1 MVSNLPS
8 RHHSDSPTDLTRQQ
22 CGGQGYTGPT
32 CCASGSVCTFGNS
45 WYSQCLPGSAAPS
58 SLSSSVQQPPTTS
71 RTSSSSTRPV
81 TSAVVSS
88 SSNTPVITVTPTV
101 SATATRSQVPGG
113 ASTTASFTGN
123 PFEGVQLW
131 ANRYYSSEVH
141 TLAIPT
147 MTGAMATK
155 AAAVAKVPSF
165 QWLDRNVT
173 IETLLV
179 DTLGDIRKA
188 NQAGANPPY
197 AAQIVVYNLPD
208 RDCAAHASN
217 GEFSIANNGANNY
230 KNYVDN
236 IRKKLIEYS
245 DVRTIL
251 VIEPDSLANM
261 VTNMGVAKC
270 AGAASS
276 YKELTKYTMKTLDLP
291 HVAQYLDAGHA
302 GWLGWPANMEPAAK
316 LFADLYKDA
325 GKPASVRGLA
335 TNVANYNS
343 WSLTTAP
350 GYTTPNPN
358 FDEKRYVT
366 AFRPLLE
373 AQGFPAQFITVSLP
387 LPHDTQ
393 STLTPRCRTRA
404 VPASSPRARSSGATG
419 ATPSAPASDPAP
431 PPTRASPSRTP
442 LSGSSPVASATAPA
456 TRRLPATTRSAACPT
471 RSSPRPRP
479 ASGSRPTL
487 SSCSPTPTLP
497 FKRRT
502 LWQRWSDGPRQ

>member
-1 MVSNLPS
+1 M
-8 RHHSDSPTDLTRQQ
+8 
-22 CGGQGYTGPT
+22 
-32 CCASGSVCTFGNS
+32 
-45 WYSQCLPGSAAPS
+45 
-58 SLSSSVQQPPTTS
+58 
-71 RTSSSSTRPV
+71 
-81 TSAVVSS
+81 SS
-88 SSNTPVITVTPTV
+88 SSNTPIITVTPTV

-343 WSLTTAP
+343 WSLSTAP

-373 AQGFPAQFITVSLP
+373 AQGFPAQFITVRLP
-387 LPHDTQ
+387 LPHATQ
-393 STLTPRCRTRA
+393 SALTPRCRTRA
-404 VPASSPRARSSGATG
+404 VPASSPRAKSSGATG
-419 ATPSAPASDPAP
+419 ATPWARASDPAP

-442 LSGSSPVASATAPA
+442 LSGSNPAVSATAPA

-497 FKRRT
+497 FRRRT
-502 LWQRWSDGPRQ
+502 LWQRGSVGRAQAMTQPCCGPLFSCKYYLEMSVNTECVQPAPLPVTLPPYWSPAAHMTAPSTCAMNPSSSYASSKCPSAV